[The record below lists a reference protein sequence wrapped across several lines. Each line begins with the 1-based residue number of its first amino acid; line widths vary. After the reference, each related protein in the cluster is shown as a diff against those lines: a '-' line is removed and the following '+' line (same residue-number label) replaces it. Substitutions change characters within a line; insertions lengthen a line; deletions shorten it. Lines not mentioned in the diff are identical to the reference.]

1 MLTRILC
8 FLRGYVQV
16 IVKSHFI
23 ERFINICIRR
33 DIYLWDIRRR
43 SASEA
48 DMKMSMRSFHK
59 LRPIAKKTRS
69 RVYIE
74 RKYGLPMVLHRY
86 KKRYFFVGGLIAAV
100 CFVIVMSQFVWS
112 IEVVGNEVVSTQEI
126 LQVLDGLGVHKGAF
140 RGSIDARDLKN
151 NALLEL
157 DQLSWIW
164 VDIKGSRAIVSVN
177 EKKAAP
183 QILDKDTPCDIVA
196 AKSGVIKSFNAKAG
210 KSAVEVGQTV
220 MEGELLIS
228 GVVTSDLVP
237 ELTPPRYT
245 HAVGEVYA
253 RTWYEQSAQYPLTKE
268 IRTPTGKKTNRHSLL
283 AFGGALPFYWNANS
297 PYETCDTVETTH
309 DLVLFG
315 HYTGLSWK
323 TRTYTEVT
331 LSYEPLTPQ
340 QVLELAGPQLEAEL
354 VEQAGEGA
362 VVAARDIR
370 YKSVDET
377 NILVTLTMEFTE
389 QIGVQKQID
398 TILETQPPVQENKPE

>member
-48 DMKMSMRSFHK
+48 AMKMSMRSFHK
-59 LRPIAKKTRS
+59 LRPIAKKTRA
-69 RVYIE
+69 RVTIQ
-74 RKYGLPMVLHRY
+74 RKYGLPMLLHRY
-86 KKRYFFVGGLIAAV
+86 KKRYFFFGGLVLAV
-100 CFVIVMSQFVWS
+100 CFVLVMSQFVWS
-112 IEVVGNEVVSTQEI
+112 IEVVGNETVTTQEI
-126 LQVLDGLGVHKGAF
+126 LQTLDELGFHKGCY

-151 NALLEL
+151 NALLKLEG
-157 DQLSWIW
+157 LSWIW
-164 VDIKGSRAIVSVN
+164 VDIKGSRATVSVN

-183 QILDKDTPCDIVA
+183 EILDKNTPCDIVA
-196 AKSGVIKSFNAKAG
+196 TKPGVIKSFNAKAG

-245 HAVGEVYA
+245 HAVGEVFA
-253 RTWYEQSAQYPLTKE
+253 RTWYEQSAERPLTKE
-268 IRTPTGKKTNRHSLL
+268 IRTPTGKKSTKNSAVL
-283 AFGGALPFYWNANS
+283 FGGTLPLYFNGTS
-297 PYETCDTVETTH
+297 PYENYDTVETTH

-315 HYTGLSWK
+315 TYTGLSWK

-331 LSYEPLTPQ
+331 LSYEPLTPEQ
-340 QVLELAGPQLEAEL
+340 AMELAKPQLEAEL
-354 VEQAGEGA
+354 LKQAGEGA
-362 VVAARDIR
+362 AVAASDIR
-370 YKSVDET
+370 YASIDEAT
-377 NILVTLTMEFTE
+377 IKITLTMEFTE
-389 QIGVQKQID
+389 QIGMQKPID
-398 TILETQPPVQENKPE
+398 TILETQPPAAENKTQ